1 MKSKLTG
8 FLLMLILSASAHS
21 ATVTFFDPSQV
32 ATQVASG
39 DTSDTISSNGYLFTY
54 TRDKYFTGGVGLT
67 VPVGRFVTVA
77 WPNGIQ
83 AQAVTSGPTPGKA
96 QITISRVDGN
106 VFDIT
111 AFTAKLLAN
120 TSGAGGSIEV
130 MPQLNGEDG
139 YADPLAFNATG
150 NSGNSFTYNAST
162 TTLLTG
168 FDTYKIN
175 LYVDF
180 ALTGITLVDASP
192 AAVPLPAAGWLLGGG
207 LLGLIGL
214 ARRKT
219 A

>member
-1 MKSKLTG
+1 
-8 FLLMLILSASAHS
+8 MLILSAAAHS
-21 ATVTFFDPSQV
+21 ATVSFFDPSQV
-32 ATQVASG
+32 ATTVVIGAS
-39 DTSDTISSNGYLFTY
+39 SDTISSNGYLFTY

-67 VPVGRFVTVA
+67 EPVGRFVTVS
-77 WPNGIQ
+77 WPDGIQ
-83 AQAVTSGPTPGKA
+83 AQAVTAGPTPGKA

-120 TSGAGGSIEV
+120 TWGAGGAIEV

-139 YADPLAFNATG
+139 YPDPVAFNA
-150 NSGNSFTYNAST
+150 SGSYGQSFSYDTSST
-162 TTLLTG
+162 PSTTLLTG

-192 AAVPLPAAGWLLGGG
+192 AAVPLPAAGWLLGSG
-207 LLGLIGL
+207 LLGLVGI
-214 ARRKT
+214 ARRKS